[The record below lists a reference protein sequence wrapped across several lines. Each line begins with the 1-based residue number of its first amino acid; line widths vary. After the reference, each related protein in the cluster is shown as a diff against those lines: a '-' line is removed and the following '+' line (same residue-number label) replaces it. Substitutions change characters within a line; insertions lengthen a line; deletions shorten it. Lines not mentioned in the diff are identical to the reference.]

1 MSYFIIFISAVFV
14 ISVSNA
20 NDVRFRLLQNFRQ
33 KIALQLND
41 SDGYMKVNT
50 RNSSCVDNID
60 VMVKIENGI
69 IIDIRFDGEACAIST
84 SATSIMIKTLIGK
97 NIKEVKEIIENYE
110 NMIEEKEYDASVLGE
125 LVVYD
130 SVSKQPSRKKCATL
144 PFESIKKIIEEI
156 EN

>member
-1 MSYFIIFISAVFV
+1 MDEKLKRDIILD
-14 ISVSNA
+14 NY
-20 NDVRFRLLQNFRQ
+20 QNPVN
-33 KIALQLND
+33 KGLTD
-41 SDGYMKVNT
+41 SQGYIKVNT

-97 NIKEVKEIIENYE
+97 NIRETKEIIQNYE
-110 NMIEEKEYDASVLGE
+110 NMIEEKEYDKNVLGE

-130 SVSKQPSRKKCATL
+130 TVSKQPSRKKCATL
-144 PFESIKKIIEEI
+144 SWHGIYNQLIKLKNE
-156 EN
+156 

>member
-1 MSYFIIFISAVFV
+1 MDDKLKRDIILD
-14 ISVSNA
+14 NY
-20 NDVRFRLLQNFRQ
+20 QNPVN
-33 KIALQLND
+33 KGLTD